1 MPRPFTIGKF
11 VLDALEAAVSDCRS
25 EVSEKRVALARHLLL
40 PAHLPAVAA
49 VRPGGWVKLVR
60 AMELDPAEGVA
71 ELGEE
76 ALVYLREAMA
86 NPDTAESAKLAVGT
100 LISINPDIVVPSVV
114 KILREGLKKSNIHV
128 TVDDYETSL
137 TPDGELFDKRV
148 LEAIQNEKDSTM
160 NMKRESKAYSYKEQ
174 MEELALRK
182 EIEEKRKREGK

>member
-40 PAHLPAVAA
+40 PAHIPAVAA
-49 VRPGGWVKLVR
+49 VCPNGWVKLVKR
-60 AMELDPAEGVA
+60 MGLDPRESVA
-71 ELGEE
+71 KLGED
-76 ALVYLREAMA
+76 ALEFLRKSIA
-86 NPDTAESAKLAVGT
+86 NPNMEESAKLAVGT
-100 LISINPDIVVPSVV
+100 LVAVNPEVVVPILV
-114 KILREGLKKSNIHV
+114 KTMKEELSRTSIHM
-128 TVDDYETSL
+128 TAEDYETYL

-148 LEAIQNEKDSTM
+148 LESIQNEKDSTM